1 MLDELDIRDFVL
13 AEHLRLHFDRGFTAI
28 TGETGAGKSLVV
40 DALGVLLGDRPPT
53 DIVRTGAAVARLEG
67 TFVLQSND
75 EELDAILA
83 ESGIE
88 PEDGLLIV
96 SRELPR
102 GGRASARING
112 RAVLQSTL
120 AAVGSRLVDIHSQT
134 EHLAILRPV
143 EHVNYIDRFA
153 GALGERSALGAGV
166 AELRRV
172 RAEIARLQEDARER
186 ARRQERLSYEIQE
199 IESARIAPEEE
210 DELRRERSRLA
221 NAEQL
226 AQLATQAYA
235 ALEGDGETPGAVDAL
250 GTAAELLDQ
259 LARLDEN
266 LAGEA
271 AQLEALQ
278 SQAAE
283 VARTLRAYSEDV
295 EYNPQRLQQIE
306 DRLALLSGLKRK
318 YGATLDE
325 VLAYAAAA
333 EAELEELSTSE
344 ERAEALRA
352 EEAEL
357 VRRLGAASRALS
369 ERRRAAAARLCGAVE
384 RQLADLGLAA
394 GRFGVRFDVRADPAG
409 VPVELPSV
417 TVTAEGEE
425 DVSEPVSSA
434 AIERTG
440 VDRVELLVSLNRG
453 EPLRPLARVASG
465 GETSRLML
473 ALKTVLGEA
482 DSVPTLVFDEV
493 DVGVGGRSGR
503 IVGEKLSGLAAHH
516 QVICI
521 THLPQIASLAAEHLT
536 IEKQVERREEGE
548 RTVVRAR
555 ELRGEE
561 RLEEVAAMLGG
572 ATAATRASA
581 RELLG
586 DTQC

>member
-13 AEHLRLHFDRGFTAI
+13 AEHLRLRFDRGFTAI

-40 DALGVLLGDRPPT
+40 DALGVLLGDRPAT
-53 DIVRTGAAVARLEG
+53 DIVRTGAAAARIEG
-67 TFVLQSND
+67 TFMLGQD
-75 EELDAILA
+75 GELAALLA

-120 AAVGSRLVDIHSQT
+120 AAIGSRLVDIHSQT
-134 EHLAILRPV
+134 EHLAILRPA

-153 GALGERSALGAGV
+153 GTGAERSALGAGV

-172 RAEIARLQEDARER
+172 RAELARLREDARER
-186 ARRQERLSYEIQE
+186 ARRHERLSYEIQE
-199 IESARIAPEEE
+199 IEAALLAPEEE
-210 DELRRERSRLA
+210 DEVRRERSRLA

-235 ALEGDGETPGAVDAL
+235 ALEGDGETPGADDAL
-250 GTAAELLDQ
+250 GTAAGLMAQ

-266 LAGEA
+266 LEA
-271 AQLEALQ
+271 EAQQLEALQ

-283 VARTLRAYSEDV
+283 IARTLRAYSEEV

-306 DRLALLSGLKRK
+306 DRLALISALKRK
-318 YGATLDE
+318 YGASVEE
-325 VLAYAAAA
+325 VLAYAAQARSQ
-333 EAELEELSTSE
+333 LNELSTSE
-344 ERAEALRA
+344 ERAEALRG
-352 EEAEL
+352 EEAGL
-357 VRRLGAASRALS
+357 VQRLGVAARALS
-369 ERRRAAAARLCGAVE
+369 ERRRTAAAGLCRAVE
-384 RQLADLGLAA
+384 RQLGDLGLAA
-394 GRFGVRFDVRADPAG
+394 GRFGVRFDLRDDAAG
-409 VPVELPSV
+409 VPVELPSA

-425 DVSEPVSSA
+425 DVTVPVSLA
-434 AIERTG
+434 ALDRSG

-482 DSVPTLVFDEV
+482 DSVATLVFDEV

-503 IVGEKLSGLAAHH
+503 IVGEKLAGLAAHH

-521 THLPQIASLAAEHLT
+521 THLPQIASLAAEHVT
-536 IEKQVERREEGE
+536 IEKRVEDD
-548 RTVVRAR
+548 RTVVMAR
-555 ELRGEE
+555 ELQGEE

-586 DTQC
+586 NLL